1 MKHIKRVKT
10 SVATLL
16 LGPNQIHRIPVV
28 AISFIP
34 PKGMTLASADDEGNI
49 MIPKY
54 EISDIIPVEDNA
66 ENTLVEMV
74 FSEKPM
80 AEEDTEDFSPVEYK
94 VTVPIHTVV
103 LAQALSLINESFN
116 IVVLKHS
123 STPQKDSQAVEL
135 DQVVMTINFPSDNE
149 EAYQDIQ
156 DKLSALVDAQF
167 VEPLHPAGGSQDVG
181 YYAIPEPLRRSQMAI
196 MPLLSALSQDDAKTL
211 IRIMALEPILD
222 NFHLRN
228 HNQNPDVSI
237 GEYSKVIESMEDTE
251 NYVAPEIP
259 EDIEY
264 MSTFEYS
271 ILDNM
276 TDAMEDHLK
285 INEPQVR
292 DRSYYKDVTL
302 LVLLTNIKAVYEQS
316 ETDDFI
322 TNINLVDEESLGE
335 STVPLNRAFMNIIQ
349 TNELNDTFAEIEPEK
364 VERTDIE
371 LEWAADVK
379 KWQQSPDEYW
389 PENMSQVEAHLR
401 SLDDADVYFDIMKRS
416 YSTSEEFRDLVS
428 EYSLGKVFTS
438 LILKTAINLSKYT
451 SIVHKHDTE
460 TPSTLIATHWIN
472 RPDDDYIWEFPALS
486 YDLASYDVSTFV
498 TLLKYIRND
507 SAGYM
512 SVALH
517 GVAKKII
524 EEGWDRTNL
533 EWHLSEY
540 TGMPEKYQKML
551 LDFTSSIDDVEIDPQ
566 EIDIHNIE
574 SREELDYYVASKGI
588 REYIGSEPFA
598 IDENAHMLAY
608 AFPALADI
616 HVQTLSSENSE
627 DEEQKIAMGSTEWKK
642 NRVQY
647 IEDLLGSVVHNVER
661 KAI

>member
-16 LGPNQIHRIPVV
+16 LGSNHIHRIPVV

-34 PKGMTLASADDEGNI
+34 PKGMLVASEDDEGNI

-54 EISDIIPVEDNA
+54 EITDIIPVEDAA

-80 AEEDTEDFSPVEYK
+80 ADEDTEGYSPVEYK

-116 IVVLKHS
+116 IIALNHA
-123 STPQKDSQAVEL
+123 TAPQKDSEAVEL
-135 DQVVMTINFPSDNE
+135 NHICLTINFPSDNE
-149 EAYQDIQ
+149 EIYQDIQ
-156 DKLSALVDAQF
+156 DKLSTLVDAQF
-167 VEPLHPAGGSQDVG
+167 VEPLHPAGGSDDGG

-228 HNQNPDVSI
+228 RNQNPDISV
-237 GEYSKVIESMEDTE
+237 GEYAKVLESMDDTE
-251 NYVAPEIP
+251 NYVAPELP

-264 MSTFEYS
+264 LSTFEYS

-276 TDAMEDHLK
+276 TDAMENHMK
-285 INEPQVR
+285 IHEPQVR

-302 LVLLTNIKAVYEQS
+302 LVLLTNIKAIYENS

-322 TNINLVDEESLGE
+322 TNINLVDEEAIDE
-335 STVPLNRAFMNIIQ
+335 STVPLNRAFMNIIN
-349 TNELNDTFAEIEPEK
+349 TDELKDTFAKIEPEK
-364 VERTDIE
+364 VERTDVE
-371 LEWAADVK
+371 LEWASDVE
-379 KWQQSPDEYW
+379 KWQKSPDEYW
-389 PENMSQVEAHLR
+389 PENMSQVEAQLR

-416 YSTSEEFRDLVS
+416 YSTPEEFRSLVT

-451 SIVHKHDTE
+451 SIVHKNDNE

-472 RPDDDYIWEFPALS
+472 RPDDDYIWELPALS
-486 YDLASYDVSTFV
+486 YDLASYDISTFV

-517 GVAKKII
+517 GLAQKILK
-524 EEGWDRTNL
+524 EGWDRTNL

-540 TGMPEKYQKML
+540 TGMPEKYQKMF
-551 LDFTSSIDDVEIDPQ
+551 LDFASAIDDVEIDPE
-566 EIDIHNIE
+566 EIDINNIE
-574 SREELDYYVASKGI
+574 SREELDIYVSSKGI
-588 REYIGSEPFA
+588 RDYIGSEPFH
-598 IDENAHMLAY
+598 IEDNAHMLAY

-616 HVQTLSSENSE
+616 YVQTLVWKDENNE
-627 DEEQKIAMGSTEWKK
+627 DQKVAMGSTEWKK
-642 NRVQY
+642 RRVNY

>member
-34 PKGMTLASADDEGNI
+34 PKGMLIASADDEGSI

-54 EISDIIPVEDNA
+54 EITDIIPVEDNA
-66 ENTLVEMV
+66 ENTLVEMI

-80 AEEDTEDFSPVEYK
+80 SDEDTEEYDPIEYK
-94 VTVPIHTVV
+94 VIVPIHTVV

-116 IVVLKHS
+116 IVALNHS
-123 STPQKDSQAVEL
+123 TTAQKDSQAVEL
-135 DQVVMTINFPSDNE
+135 DQVFLTINFPSDDE
-149 EAYQDIQ
+149 ETYQDIQ
-156 DKLSALVDAQF
+156 DKLSTLVDSQF
-167 VEPLHPAGGSQDVG
+167 VEPLHPSGGSEDTG
-181 YYAIPEPLRRSQMAI
+181 YSAIPEPLRRSQMAI

-237 GEYSKVIESMEDTE
+237 GEYSKVLESMEDTE
-251 NYVAPEIP
+251 SYIAPEIP

-276 TDAMEDHLK
+276 TDAMENHLK
-285 INEPQVR
+285 IHEPQVR

-302 LVLLTNIKAVYEQS
+302 LVLLTNIKAIYENS

-322 TNINLVDEESLGE
+322 TNINLVDEENIGE
-335 STVPLNRAFMNIIQ
+335 STAPLNRAFMNIIKTGDLQ
-349 TNELNDTFAEIEPEK
+349 DTFAKIESEK
-364 VERTDIE
+364 VERTEVEI
-371 LEWAADVK
+371 EWAADVK

-389 PENMSQVEAHLR
+389 PENMNQVEAQLR
-401 SLDDADVYFDIMKRS
+401 SLDDAATYFDIMKRS
-416 YSTSEEFRDLVS
+416 YSTPEEFRALVS

-451 SIVHKHDTE
+451 SIVHKHDNE
-460 TPSTLIATHWIN
+460 TPSTLVATHWIN

-498 TLLKYIRND
+498 TLLRYIRND

-517 GVAKKII
+517 GIATKII
-524 EEGWDRTNL
+524 KEGWDRTNL

-540 TGMPEKYQKML
+540 TGMPEKYQKMF
-551 LDFTSSIDDVEIDPQ
+551 LDFTSAIDDVEIDPQ

-574 SREELDYYVASKGI
+574 SREELDYYVAAKGI
-588 REYIGSEPFA
+588 QEYIGSDPFS
-598 IDENAHMLAY
+598 IEENAHMLAY

-616 HVQTLSSENSE
+616 HVQTLSAKEAN
-627 DEEQKIAMGSTEWKK
+627 DEEQKIIMGSTEWKK
-642 NRVQY
+642 HRVQY
-647 IEDLLGSVVHNVER
+647 IEDLLGSTVNNVER